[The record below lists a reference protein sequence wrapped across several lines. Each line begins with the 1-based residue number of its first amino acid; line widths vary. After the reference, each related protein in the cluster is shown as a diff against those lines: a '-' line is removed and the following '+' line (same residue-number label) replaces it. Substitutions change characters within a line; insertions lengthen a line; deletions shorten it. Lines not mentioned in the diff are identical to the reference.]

1 MTRPD
6 RAVLSIAGLAVSI
19 LVFAWPQLAVS
30 MGGAPTWYPLVTV
43 LFALL
48 MAGLVAA
55 WPRRGLESSPARAA
69 VTPAALIVAVV
80 AAALVAVA
88 IYRWTRILAWQPY
101 EADMLIV
108 IREATRRFLNGRTPY
123 TTYRTYDAPWNIA
136 MPYGPGLWGPYLI
149 PQLLR
154 LDFRFVTIAGELFV
168 PVWCGVAAI
177 VESARGRI
185 AGAAAWLAV
194 LAALLV
200 AFDVQGFTRI
210 GHTPVYWPLLPLFAA
225 MIWRS
230 RWLHAA
236 CLLGVL
242 IAARTTMVAIVPVFL
257 MAAWTADRRRFPAV
271 LAVLAITVTVVV
283 LPFVVWDYRGI
294 WDNMVLSYPR
304 VMREAVW
311 PVLAR
316 PGMETI
322 GLTEWLLERHREAL
336 VAPAQVLIM
345 IGVYAATWPAI
356 RRGATPLPWMA
367 LALFA
372 FSMTTLYPVHYL
384 YYDVLL
390 LLASGAIVETLGIEP
405 LRMATGPWLGSLA
418 AVIAL
423 MFVAT
428 LGVLAPFPHVAAG
441 EDTKGHMLR
450 SGFGMAERDGE
461 RRFSWITGHQATIV
475 ISRASAAAAD
485 IVVTAQSPFGSA
497 DPAQSMT
504 AILNGTVL
512 AHVSIAAGWQEV
524 RLVAPRST
532 WWIGFNQLQLVFSST
547 VSPRDVGAG
556 DDTRQLALAVSRVDV
571 TPRKE

>member
-19 LVFAWPQLAVS
+19 LVFAWPQLSVS
-30 MGGAPTWYPLVTV
+30 LGGAPTWYPLVTV

-55 WPRRGLESSPARAA
+55 WPRRGLASPPARAA
-69 VTPAALIVAVV
+69 VTRAALIVAVV

-88 IYRWTRILAWQPY
+88 IYRWMRILAWQPY

-236 CLLGVL
+236 FLLGVL
-242 IAARTTMVAIVPVFL
+242 LAARTTMVAIVPVFL
-257 MAAWTADRRRFPAV
+257 MAAWTLDRRRFPAV
-271 LAVLAITVTVVV
+271 LAALAITITVVV
-283 LPFVVWDYRGI
+283 APFIVWDYRGI

-311 PVLAR
+311 PTLAR
-316 PGMETI
+316 DGMETI

-336 VAPAQVLIM
+336 VVPAQVLIM

-405 LRMATGPWLGSLA
+405 LRMTAGPWLASLA
-418 AVIAL
+418 AVIAA

-461 RRFSWITGHQATIV
+461 RRFSWIAGHQATIV
-475 ISRASAAAAD
+475 IPRASAAAAD
-485 IVVTAQSPFGSA
+485 IVVTALSPFGSA

-504 AILNGTVL
+504 AILNGASPRSRL
-512 AHVSIAAGWQEV
+512 A
-524 RLVAPRST
+524 APRST

-556 DDTRQLALAVSRVDV
+556 DDARQLALAVSRLDV
-571 TPRKE
+571 TPRHE

>member
-6 RAVLSIAGLAVSI
+6 RAVLTVAGLAVSI
-19 LVFAWPQLAVS
+19 LVFSWPQLSVS
-30 MGGAPTWYPLVTV
+30 IRGVSTWYPLVTV
-43 LFALL
+43 VFTL
-48 MAGLVAA
+48 LVAGIVVT
-55 WPRRGLESSPARAA
+55 WRGGQAPSAGPSA
-69 VTPAALIVAVV
+69 VTPAALAITVL
-80 AAALVAVA
+80 AAAVIAAA

-108 IREATRRFLNGRTPY
+108 IREATRRFLNGRMPY

-136 MPYGPGLWGPYLI
+136 MPYGPALWGPYLV

-177 VESARGRI
+177 VESARGRV
-185 AGAAAWLAV
+185 AAAVAWLAV
-194 LAALLV
+194 LAALVFAL
-200 AFDVQGFTRI
+200 DVQGFTKI

-225 MIWRS
+225 MVWRS
-230 RWLHAA
+230 RWVHAA

-242 IAARTTMVAIVPVFL
+242 IVARTTMVAVVPVFL
-257 MAAWTADRRRFPAV
+257 MAAWTADRRRFPLV
-271 LAVLAITVTVVV
+271 LAALAITVTVAIA
-283 LPFVVWDYRGI
+283 PFIVWDYRGL

-304 VMREAVW
+304 VMKESVW

-316 PGMETI
+316 SGMETI
-322 GLTEWLLERHREAL
+322 GLTEWLLEQHREAL
-336 VAPAQVLIM
+336 VVPAQVLVM
-345 IGVYAATWPAI
+345 LVVYAATWPAI
-356 RRGATPLPWMA
+356 RRGAAPIPRMA
-367 LALFA
+367 IALFA

-390 LLASGAIVETLGIEP
+390 LLASGAIVETLGTGP
-405 LRMATGPWLGSLA
+405 VRMAVGPWLVSA
-418 AVIAL
+418 SAL
-423 MFVAT
+423 MVAMFVAT
-428 LGVLAPFPHVAAG
+428 LGVLAPFPHAAAG
-441 EDTKGHMLR
+441 EDGPGHLLR
-450 SGFGMAERDGE
+450 AGFGMAERDGD
-461 RRFSWITGHQATIV
+461 RSFSWIAGHQATIV
-475 ISRASAAAAD
+475 LPRRSAHAAD
-485 IVVTAQSPFGSA
+485 IVLTAQSPFGSA

-512 AHVSIAAGWQEV
+512 AHVAVATGWQEI

-556 DDTRQLALAVSRVDV
+556 DDARQLALALSRVDV

>member
-6 RAVLSIAGLAVSI
+6 RAVLAIAGLAVSI
-19 LVFAWPQLAVS
+19 LVFAWPQLSVP
-30 MGGAPTWYPLVTV
+30 MGASTWYPLVTV

-48 MAGLVAA
+48 MVGIVAA
-55 WPRRGLESSPARAA
+55 WPRPGRASRPARAA

-88 IYRWTRILAWQPY
+88 LYRWTRILAWQPY

-136 MPYGPGLWGPYLI
+136 MPYGPGLWGPYVV

-242 IAARTTMVAIVPVFL
+242 VAARTTMVAIVPVFL

-271 LAVLAITVTVVV
+271 LATLAITVTVVV
-283 LPFVVWDYRGI
+283 APFVVWDYRGI

-316 PGMETI
+316 GGMETI

-336 VAPAQVLIM
+336 VVPAQVLVM

-405 LRMATGPWLGSLA
+405 LRMAAGPWLASLA
-418 AVIAL
+418 AVVAL

-428 LGVLAPFPHVAAG
+428 LGVL
-441 EDTKGHMLR
+441 R
-450 SGFGMAERDGE
+450 
-461 RRFSWITGHQATIV
+461 
-475 ISRASAAAAD
+475 
-485 IVVTAQSPFGSA
+485 
-497 DPAQSMT
+497 
-504 AILNGTVL
+504 
-512 AHVSIAAGWQEV
+512 
-524 RLVAPRST
+524 
-532 WWIGFNQLQLVFSST
+532 
-547 VSPRDVGAG
+547 
-556 DDTRQLALAVSRVDV
+556 AVSACRG
-571 TPRKE
+571 R

>member
-6 RAVLSIAGLAVSI
+6 RAVLSIVGLAVSI
-19 LVFAWPQLAVS
+19 LVFSWPQLSVS
-30 MGGAPTWYPLVTV
+30 MGGSPDWYPLVTV

-48 MAGLVAA
+48 IVGLVAA
-55 WPRRGLESSPARAA
+55 WPRRGLASAPARAA

-154 LDFRFVTIAGELFV
+154 LDFRFVTIAGQLFV

-225 MIWRS
+225 TIWRS

-236 CLLGVL
+236 CLLGLLV
-242 IAARTTMVAIVPVFL
+242 AARTTMVAIVPVFL
-257 MAAWTADRRRFPAV
+257 MAAWTVDRRRFPAV
-271 LAVLAITVTVVV
+271 LAVLAITITVVV
-283 LPFVVWDYRGI
+283 APFVIWDYRGI

-316 PGMETI
+316 GGMETI

-390 LLASGAIVETLGIEP
+390 LLASGAIVETLGLEP
-405 LRMATGPWLGSLA
+405 LRMAGGAWLASLA
-418 AVIAL
+418 AVIAS
-423 MFVAT
+423 MFLAT
-428 LGVLAPFPHVAAG
+428 LGVLAPFPRVAAG

-461 RRFSWITGHQATIV
+461 RRFSWIAGHQATIV
-475 ISRASAAAAD
+475 IPRGSARAAD
-485 IVVTAQSPFGSA
+485 IVLTAQSPFGSA

-512 AHVSIAAGWQEV
+512 AHVSLAAGWQEV

-571 TPRKE
+571 IPRQE

>member
-1 MTRPD
+1 
-6 RAVLSIAGLAVSI
+6 
-19 LVFAWPQLAVS
+19 
-30 MGGAPTWYPLVTV
+30 
-43 LFALL
+43 
-48 MAGLVAA
+48 
-55 WPRRGLESSPARAA
+55 
-69 VTPAALIVAVV
+69 
-80 AAALVAVA
+80 
-88 IYRWTRILAWQPY
+88 
-101 EADMLIV
+101 
-108 IREATRRFLNGRTPY
+108 
-123 TTYRTYDAPWNIA
+123 
-136 MPYGPGLWGPYLI
+136 
-149 PQLLR
+149 
-154 LDFRFVTIAGELFV
+154 
-168 PVWCGVAAI
+168 
-177 VESARGRI
+177 
-185 AGAAAWLAV
+185 V
-194 LAALLV
+194 LAALAITITV
-200 AFDVQGFTRI
+200 
-210 GHTPVYWPLLPLFAA
+210 
-225 MIWRS
+225 
-230 RWLHAA
+230 
-236 CLLGVL
+236 
-242 IAARTTMVAIVPVFL
+242 MVA
-257 MAAWTADRRRFPAV
+257 
-271 LAVLAITVTVVV
+271 
-283 LPFVVWDYRGI
+283 PFVVWDYRGI
-294 WDNMVLSYPR
+294 WDNMVVSYPR

-316 PGMETI
+316 GGMETI

-336 VAPAQVLIM
+336 VVPAQVLIM

-405 LRMATGPWLGSLA
+405 LRMAAGPWLASLA

-441 EDTKGHMLR
+441 EDTAGHMLR
-450 SGFGMAERDGE
+450 TGFGMAERDGE
-461 RRFSWITGHQATIV
+461 RRFSWIAGHQATIV
-475 ISRASAAAAD
+475 IPRGSAEAAD
-485 IVVTAQSPFGSA
+485 IVVTAQSPLGSA

-512 AHVSIAAGWQEV
+512 AHVVVAAGWQEV

>member
-6 RAVLSIAGLAVSI
+6 RAVLAIAGLAVSI

-43 LFALL
+43 LLALL
-48 MAGLVAA
+48 TAGLVAA
-55 WPRRGLESSPARAA
+55 WPRRALASPPARAA
-69 VTPAALIVAVV
+69 VTPAALIVTVV

-88 IYRWTRILAWQPY
+88 LYRWTRILAWQPY

-200 AFDVQGFTRI
+200 AFDIQGFTRI

-225 MIWRS
+225 TIWRS

-242 IAARTTMVAIVPVFL
+242 VAARTTMVAIVPVFL
-257 MAAWTADRRRFPAV
+257 MAAWTVDRRRFPAV
-271 LAVLAITVTVVV
+271 LAALAITITVVV
-283 LPFVVWDYRGI
+283 APFVVWDYRGI
-294 WDNMVLSYPR
+294 WDNMVVSYPR

-316 PGMETI
+316 GGMETI

-336 VAPAQVLIM
+336 VVPAQVLIM

-405 LRMATGPWLGSLA
+405 LRMAAGPWLSSLA

-441 EDTKGHMLR
+441 EDTAGHMLR
-450 SGFGMAERDGE
+450 TGFGMAERDGE
-461 RRFSWITGHQATIV
+461 RRFSWIAGHQATVV
-475 ISRASAAAAD
+475 IPRGSAEAAD

-512 AHVSIAAGWQEV
+512 AHVAVAAGWQEV

>member
-19 LVFAWPQLAVS
+19 LVFAWPQLSVS
-30 MGGAPTWYPLVTV
+30 LGGAPTWYPLVTV

-55 WPRRGLESSPARAA
+55 WPRRGLASPPARAA
-69 VTPAALIVAVV
+69 VTRAALIVAVV

-88 IYRWTRILAWQPY
+88 IYRWMRILAWQPY

-236 CLLGVL
+236 FLLGVL
-242 IAARTTMVAIVPVFL
+242 LAARTTMVAIVPVFL
-257 MAAWTADRRRFPAV
+257 MAAWTLDRRRFPAV
-271 LAVLAITVTVVV
+271 LAALAITITVVV
-283 LPFVVWDYRGI
+283 APFIVWDYRGI

-311 PVLAR
+311 PTLAR
-316 PGMETI
+316 DGMETI

-336 VAPAQVLIM
+336 VVPAQVLIM

-405 LRMATGPWLGSLA
+405 LRMTAGPWLASLA
-418 AVIAL
+418 AVIAA

-461 RRFSWITGHQATIV
+461 RRFSWIAGHQATIV
-475 ISRASAAAAD
+475 IPRASAAAAD
-485 IVVTAQSPFGSA
+485 IVVTALSPFGSA

-512 AHVSIAAGWQEV
+512 AHVSVAAGWQEI

-556 DDTRQLALAVSRVDV
+556 DDARQLALAVSRLDV
-571 TPRKE
+571 TPRHE

>member
-1 MTRPD
+1 
-6 RAVLSIAGLAVSI
+6 VLV
-19 LVFAWPQLAVS
+19 
-30 MGGAPTWYPLVTV
+30 
-43 LFALL
+43 
-48 MAGLVAA
+48 
-55 WPRRGLESSPARAA
+55 
-69 VTPAALIVAVV
+69 
-80 AAALVAVA
+80 
-88 IYRWTRILAWQPY
+88 
-101 EADMLIV
+101 
-108 IREATRRFLNGRTPY
+108 
-123 TTYRTYDAPWNIA
+123 
-136 MPYGPGLWGPYLI
+136 
-149 PQLLR
+149 
-154 LDFRFVTIAGELFV
+154 
-168 PVWCGVAAI
+168 
-177 VESARGRI
+177 
-185 AGAAAWLAV
+185 
-194 LAALLV
+194 
-200 AFDVQGFTRI
+200 
-210 GHTPVYWPLLPLFAA
+210 
-225 MIWRS
+225 
-230 RWLHAA
+230 
-236 CLLGVL
+236 
-242 IAARTTMVAIVPVFL
+242 AARTTMVAIVPVFL
-257 MAAWTADRRRFPAV
+257 MAAWTVDRRRFPAV
-271 LAVLAITVTVVV
+271 LAALAITITVVV
-283 LPFVVWDYRGI
+283 APFVVWDYRGI
-294 WDNMVLSYPR
+294 WDNMVVSYPR

-316 PGMETI
+316 GGMETI

-336 VAPAQVLIM
+336 VVPAQVLIM

-405 LRMATGPWLGSLA
+405 LRMAAGPWLSSLA

-441 EDTKGHMLR
+441 EDTAGHMLR
-450 SGFGMAERDGE
+450 TGFGMAERDGE
-461 RRFSWITGHQATIV
+461 RRFSWIAGHQATVV
-475 ISRASAAAAD
+475 IPRGSAEAAD

-512 AHVSIAAGWQEV
+512 AHVAVAAGWQEV